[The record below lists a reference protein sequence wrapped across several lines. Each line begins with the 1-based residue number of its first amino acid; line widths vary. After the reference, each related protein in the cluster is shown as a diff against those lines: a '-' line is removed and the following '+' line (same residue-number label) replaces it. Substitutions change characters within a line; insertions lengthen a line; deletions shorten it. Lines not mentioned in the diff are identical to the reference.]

1 MQSELYD
8 SCSRILALVLAA
20 LRWSGSELRADPAL
34 FEALE
39 RVLKPFIGMQHMTE
53 HIEQDALQALLL
65 FGSMG
70 VATAKEHW
78 QFMTQLVRK
87 LGADARNSRARQ
99 HAEVAL
105 SALGD
110 CVRLHAQDSLDDL
123 ELLDAVRAVAV
134 VPRGARAL
142 VPEAF
147 CGMLLHAGSAL
158 LGAHLRSPVVELQWA
173 LAWVLVEAFAQPST
187 EEEHVA
193 DELTPRTRLRVLNF
207 FATLPRVLGDHGSAL
222 LVISVEAVAA
232 SGLWRRAVLLP
243 PKEGGRTRWTHDFSW
258 PRLFRFVTKVVDT
271 AQLRLRLWRCALQL
285 CVANPELA
293 SSAEVPLALF
303 SMPPE
308 DASPRIPALLDAAI
322 ALGASRADLD
332 RLRAKL
338 RVEPSARSDERFGLV
353 PRAEAEEAERA
364 FHEKLGELQLDVAAW
379 VPPLTDAPKVA
390 APHVRMRASMAQ
402 AAAKRLHPSREDVA
416 PTQAIVPTSAVLP
429 VEGGSA
435 GASGDS
441 PSMRCQRIDWDQK
454 ASSPEAKPKSEQ
466 EAKDTGRPPEAAN
479 RSKKAEGAA
488 ELVAP
493 AADSPPTQRQRVDW
507 DQKTSSLET
516 ETLAKKGV
524 ALAPE
529 AGRANKRP
537 KKAEAAAK
545 PAAAAVGEL
554 AKRKAAAELS
564 APAAGERAKRKEP
577 AAREQAKPK
586 AKAKAGDQGVVPQPP
601 PETRVPRRGRPS
613 VARLAA
619 RTWGRARRGSLWGE
633 FPSLAA
639 AGAA

>member
-1 MQSELYD
+1 MQSERYD

-39 RVLKPFIGMQHMTE
+39 RVLKPSIGMQHLTE

-65 FGSMG
+65 FGSMD

-87 LGADARNSRARQ
+87 LGADARTSRARQ

-147 CGMLLHAGSAL
+147 CGMLLHAGTAL

-271 AQLRLRLWRCALQL
+271 AQLRLRLGAARC
-285 CVANPELA
+285 
-293 SSAEVPLALF
+293 SSASPTQSSRRPLKCRSPF
-303 SMPPE
+303 SRRRRRMLLQRSQPCWTRP
-308 DASPRIPALLDAAI
+308 SPWGPAARIST
-322 ALGASRADLD
+322 GC
-332 RLRAKL
+332 
-338 RVEPSARSDERFGLV
+338 ARS
-353 PRAEAEEAERA
+353 
-364 FHEKLGELQLDVAAW
+364 LGW
-379 VPPLTDAPKVA
+379 
-390 APHVRMRASMAQ
+390 
-402 AAAKRLHPSREDVA
+402 SRWLG
-416 PTQAIVPTSAVLP
+416 PTSA
-429 VEGGSA
+429 SA
-435 GASGDS
+435 SC
-441 PSMRCQRIDWDQK
+441 R
-454 ASSPEAKPKSEQ
+454 
-466 EAKDTGRPPEAAN
+466 GR
-479 RSKKAEGAA
+479 R
-488 ELVAP
+488 
-493 AADSPPTQRQRVDW
+493 RR
-507 DQKTSSLET
+507 
-516 ETLAKKGV
+516 
-524 ALAPE
+524 
-529 AGRANKRP
+529 R
-537 KKAEAAAK
+537 
-545 PAAAAVGEL
+545 
-554 AKRKAAAELS
+554 LS
-564 APAAGERAKRKEP
+564 APS
-577 AAREQAKPK
+577 
-586 AKAKAGDQGVVPQPP
+586 
-601 PETRVPRRGRPS
+601 TRSSASFSWTSPRGCPH
-613 VARLAA
+613 
-619 RTWGRARRGSLWGE
+619 
-633 FPSLAA
+633 
-639 AGAA
+639 